1 MNSLHTASMSN
12 TPSRQIPEPA
22 DSSVGGL
29 LIQAGKIKPNDVERI
44 LDLQA
49 QKGLRFGEAAIKL
62 GLVTD
67 SDIQDALSLQFDY
80 PLVGSDKSAIS
91 DELVAACAPFSKEV
105 ESLRALRT
113 QLLLRWFGQGNQTL
127 AIMGAIGGEG
137 ASWLAANLAI
147 VFSQQGKRTLLIDA
161 DLRQPSLHQLFKL
174 ENRAGLSDMIAGR
187 ADASAI
193 NQVSAFPALSF
204 LPAGTQAPNPT
215 ELLAK
220 PTFGQ
225 LLDGFR
231 KQYDI
236 ILLDTTPAIPLADCQ
251 IVAAQARGVLIATRR
266 NVSKLGPVAA
276 LKDMAAAAGASIVG
290 AIVVS

>member
-1 MNSLHTASMSN
+1 MSK
-12 TPSRQIPEPA
+12 TSSRQIPEPA

-29 LIQAGKIKPNDVERI
+29 LIQAGKIKPHDVERI

-49 QKGLRFGEAAIKL
+49 QKGLRFGEAAVKL
-62 GLVTD
+62 GLVTE

-80 PLVGSDKSAIS
+80 PLVGSDKSAFS
-91 DELVAACAPFSKEV
+91 EELVAACAPFSKEV

-113 QLLLRWFGQGNQTL
+113 QLLLRWFGLGNQTM
-127 AIMGAIGGEG
+127 AITGAIGGEG
-137 ASWLAANLAI
+137 ASWLAANMAI

-161 DLRQPSLHQLFKL
+161 DLRQPKQHQLFRL
-174 ENRAGLSDMIAGR
+174 DNGVGLSDMIAGR
-187 ADASAI
+187 ADTSVI
-193 NQVSAFPALSF
+193 HQVSAFPALS
-204 LPAGTQAPNPT
+204 LLTAGTQAPNPT
-215 ELLAK
+215 ELLAR

-225 LLDGFR
+225 LLDTFR

-251 IVAAQARGVLIATRR
+251 IVAAQAHGVLIAARR

-276 LKDMAAAAGASIVG
+276 LKDMAAAAGASVVG
-290 AIVVS
+290 AIVLN

>member
-1 MNSLHTASMSN
+1 MNSLQPASTGN
-12 TPSRQIPEPA
+12 TSSRQLPEPA

-29 LIQAGKIKPNDVERI
+29 LIQAGKIKPHDVERI

-80 PLVGSDKSAIS
+80 PMVGSDKSAFS
-91 DELVAACAPFSKEV
+91 EELVAACAPFSQEV

-113 QLLLRWFGQGNQTL
+113 QLLLRWFGQGNQAL
-127 AIMGAIGGEG
+127 AVAGAIGGEG

-161 DLRQPSLHQLFKL
+161 DLRQPRQHQLFRL
-174 ENRAGLSDMIAGR
+174 ENGIGLSDMIANR
-187 ADASAI
+187 ADISAI
-193 NQVSAFPALSF
+193 HQVSAFPSLSF
-204 LPAGTQAPNPT
+204 LTAGTQAPNPT
-215 ELLAK
+215 ELLAR

-225 LLDGFR
+225 LLDTFR

-236 ILLDTTPAIPLADCQ
+236 ILLDTTPAIPLADYQ
-251 IVAAQARGVLIATRR
+251 IVAAQTHGVLIATRR
-266 NVSKLGPVAA
+266 NTSKLGPVAA
-276 LKDMAAAAGASIVG
+276 LKDMTVAAGASVVG
-290 AIVVS
+290 AIVMR

>member
-1 MNSLHTASMSN
+1 MNSLNTASMSH

-29 LIQAGKIKPNDVERI
+29 LIQAGKIKPNDVGRI
-44 LDLQA
+44 LNLQA

-67 SDIQDALSLQFDY
+67 ADIQDALSLQFDY
-80 PLVGSDKSAIS
+80 PMLGSDKSAFS
-91 DELVAACAPFSKEV
+91 EELVAACAPFSKEV

-113 QLLLRWFGQGNQTL
+113 QLLMRWFGRGNQTL

-174 ENRAGLSDMIAGR
+174 ENRVGLSDMIAGR
-187 ADASAI
+187 ADASVI

-204 LPAGTQAPNPT
+204 LSAGTQAPNPT

-231 KQYDI
+231 TQYDI

-251 IVAAQARGVLIATRR
+251 IVAAQAHGVLIATRR

-276 LKDMAAAAGASIVG
+276 LKDMATAAGASIVG

>member
-1 MNSLHTASMSN
+1 MHPMQAASMN
-12 TPSRQIPEPA
+12 KTPSRQLPEPA

-49 QKGLRFGEAAIKL
+49 NKGLRFGEAAVKL
-62 GLVTD
+62 GLVSD
-67 SDIQDALSLQFDY
+67 ADIQNALSLQFDY
-80 PLVGSDKSAIS
+80 PLVGSDKSAFS
-91 DELVAACAPFSKEV
+91 EELVAACAPFSQEV

-127 AIMGAIGGEG
+127 AIAGAIGGEG

-161 DLRQPSLHQLFKL
+161 DLRQPRQHQLFKL
-174 ENRAGLSDMIAGR
+174 DNGVGLSDMIAGR
-187 ADASAI
+187 ADASATK
-193 NQVSAFPALSF
+193 QVSAFPLLS
-204 LPAGTQAPNPT
+204 LLSAGTQAPNPT
-215 ELLAK
+215 ELLAR
-220 PTFGQ
+220 PVFGQ
-225 LLDGFR
+225 LLDTFR
-231 KQYDI
+231 SQYDV
-236 ILLDTTPAIPLADCQ
+236 ILFDTTPAIPLADFQ
-251 IVAAQARGVLIATRR
+251 IVAAQARGVLIAARR

>member
-1 MNSLHTASMSN
+1 MNQLHTASVIN
-12 TPSRQIPEPA
+12 TPSHQNPEPA

-29 LIQAGKIKPNDVERI
+29 LIQAGKIKPHDVERI

-49 QKGLRFGEAAIKL
+49 QKGLRFGEAAVRL

-67 SDIQDALSLQFDY
+67 ADIQNALSLQFDY
-80 PLVGSDKSAIS
+80 PLVGSDKSAFS
-91 DELVAACAPFSKEV
+91 EELVAACAPFSKEV

-113 QLLLRWFGQGNQTL
+113 QLLLRWFGQGNQ
-127 AIMGAIGGEG
+127 AMSIAGAIGGEG

-147 VFSQQGKRTLLIDA
+147 VFAQQGKRTLLIDA
-161 DLRQPSLHQLFKL
+161 DLRQPRQHQLFKL
-174 ENRAGLSDMIAGR
+174 DNGVGLSDMIAGR

-193 NQVSAFPALSF
+193 RQISAFPSLSF
-204 LPAGTQAPNPT
+204 LSAGTQAPNPT
-215 ELLAK
+215 ELLAR

-225 LLDGFR
+225 LIDTFR
-231 KQYDI
+231 KQFDI

-251 IVAAQARGVLIATRR
+251 IVAAQAHGVLITTRR

-276 LKDMAAAAGASIVG
+276 LKDMVAAAGASVVG
-290 AIVVS
+290 AIVVK

>member
-1 MNSLHTASMSN
+1 MIK
-12 TPSRQIPEPA
+12 TPPRQLPEPA

-49 QKGLRFGEAAIKL
+49 HKGLRFGEAAVKL
-62 GLVTD
+62 GLVSD
-67 SDIQDALSLQFDY
+67 ADIQDALSLQFDY
-80 PLVGSDKSAIS
+80 PLVGSDKSAFS
-91 DELVAACAPFSKEV
+91 EELVAACAPFSQEV

-113 QLLLRWFGQGNQTL
+113 QLLLRWFGQGNQTM
-127 AIMGAIGGEG
+127 AIAGAIGGEG

-161 DLRQPSLHQLFKL
+161 DLRQPRQHQLFKL
-174 ENRAGLSDMIAGR
+174 DNGVGLSDMIAGR

-193 NQVSAFPALSF
+193 KQVSAFPSLSF
-204 LPAGTQAPNPT
+204 LSAGTQAPNPT
-215 ELLAK
+215 ELLAR
-220 PTFGQ
+220 PAFGQ
-225 LLDGFR
+225 LLDTFR
-231 KQYDI
+231 EQYDI
-236 ILLDTTPAIPLADCQ
+236 ILLDTTPAIPLADFQ
-251 IVAAQARGVLIATRR
+251 IVAAQARGVLIAARR